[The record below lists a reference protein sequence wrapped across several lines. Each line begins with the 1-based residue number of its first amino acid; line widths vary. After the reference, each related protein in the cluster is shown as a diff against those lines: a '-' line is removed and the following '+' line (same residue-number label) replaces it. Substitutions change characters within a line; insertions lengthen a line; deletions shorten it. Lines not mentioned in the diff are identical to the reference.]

1 MLYTPLSRGS
11 TVTSN
16 VIVNVFPAD
25 NVYAS
30 TLICL
35 PLIVASTSVLSFS
48 FALNE
53 SVTYVNPAGIVS
65 VTLTTSESVPL
76 FSTVIVYLI
85 LSFSCSIFPVV
96 WFTEHSTI
104 ALDLLDSI
112 FGFTTL
118 YFPLLSSVGFP
129 FTVDTLVAIVL
140 LYTPA
145 GNVFTFAVNSITSVF
160 PAARL

>member
-1 MLYTPLSRGS
+1 MLYTPLSRVS
-11 TVTSN
+11 TVASN
-16 VIVNVFPAD
+16 VIVNVFPAA

-53 SVTYVNPAGIVS
+53 SFTYVNPAGIVS

-85 LSFSCSIFPVV
+85 LSFSCTIFPVV
-96 WFTEHSTI
+96 
-104 ALDLLDSI
+104 
-112 FGFTTL
+112 
-118 YFPLLSSVGFP
+118 
-129 FTVDTLVAIVL
+129 
-140 LYTPA
+140 
-145 GNVFTFAVNSITSVF
+145 
-160 PAARL
+160 